1 MMNDPQL
8 QKDVEQALHWEPSI
22 HHENIG
28 VSVKNGVVELDGHV
42 ETFYEKWGAERA
54 AMNVANVKA
63 VASEIKVETPYDAA
77 QTDEDIARSA
87 INHLEWNSLVPDTIK
102 VKVTDGRVTMM
113 GTVEW
118 QFESEEAEHVV
129 RHLKGVKFVT
139 NDIAIKPKVSA
150 AVVRGDIE
158 SAFKRNA
165 TLDANQL
172 TVETSGSTVTLRGEV
187 RSWAEREVANHA
199 AWEAPG
205 VSKVENH
212 IMIR

>member
-1 MMNDPQL
+1 
-8 QKDVEQALHWEPSI
+8 
-22 HHENIG
+22 
-28 VSVKNGVVELDGHV
+28 
-42 ETFYEKWGAERA
+42 
-54 AMNVANVKA
+54 
-63 VASEIKVETPYDAA
+63 
-77 QTDEDIARSA
+77 
-87 INHLEWNSLVPDTIK
+87 
-102 VKVTDGRVTMM
+102 MM

-158 SAFKRNA
+158 SAFNEPSPPKLKRNA
-165 TLDANQL
+165 RLDANQL
-172 TVETSGSTVTLRGEV
+172 TVETSGGTVTLRGEV
-187 RSWAEREVANHA
+187 RSWAEREAANHA